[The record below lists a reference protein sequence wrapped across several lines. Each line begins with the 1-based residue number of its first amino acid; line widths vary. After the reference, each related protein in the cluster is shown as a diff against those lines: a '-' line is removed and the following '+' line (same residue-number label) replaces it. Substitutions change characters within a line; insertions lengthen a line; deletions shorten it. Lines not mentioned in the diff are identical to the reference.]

1 MQGRCELAIT
11 DAACASVVQRQD
23 KNSFLAYPR
32 LRYAIIPSILFYR
45 IKDLSVDEL
54 APIYSMTGY
63 AVVATDSLQGS
74 LNIELRALNNRY
86 LDIQFRLPD
95 ELRMLEGTMR
105 ELLTTRLNRGKIE
118 CRVNFLPSLSTE
130 NLQHINTDLLHK
142 LLNLNQAVRAALPDA
157 HGLDVADILR
167 WPGMLGSA
175 AAPVADLAG
184 PCMNLLGTAL
194 DELAAARAREGEKLK
209 LILLERLARIRLL
222 AAEAVPRIPALIV
235 AFQEKLKA
243 RLCEAMISCDDD
255 RIRQELTLFASK
267 IDVDEELSRLQ
278 THLDEVERVLN
289 KGGAIGKRLDFLMQ
303 ELNREAN
310 TIGSKSVD
318 AEASRMCVEL
328 KVLIEQMREQVQ
340 NLE

>member
-1 MQGRCELAIT
+1 VNELA
-11 DAACASVVQRQD
+11 A
-23 KNSFLAYPR
+23 
-32 LRYAIIPSILFYR
+32 
-45 IKDLSVDEL
+45 
-54 APIYSMTGY
+54 IYSMTGY
-63 AVVATDSLQGS
+63 AVVTRDLPQGS
-74 LNIELRALNNRY
+74 LNLELRSLNNRY

-95 ELRMLEGTMR
+95 ELRMLEGLMR
-105 ELLTTRLNRGKIE
+105 ELLVARLNRGKIE
-118 CRVNFLPSLSTE
+118 CRVNFLPSVSTE
-130 NLQHINTDLLHK
+130 NLQHINSDLLHK
-142 LLNLNQAVRAALPDA
+142 LLKLNQVVRATLPDA
-157 HGLDVADILR
+157 GSLDVADVLR

-175 AAPVADLAG
+175 ALPVADLSG
-184 PCMNLLGTAL
+184 PCMELLGTGL

-209 LILLERLARIRLL
+209 LILLERLARIRRL
-222 AAEAVPRIPALIV
+222 AAEAVPRIPALIA

-278 THLDEVERVLN
+278 THLDEVERVLS

-318 AEASRMCVEL
+318 AEVSKMCVEL